1 MTPNARY
8 AASIEILDRILTG
21 EPAEKTLTNWARS
34 NRYAGS
40 KDRAAVRDIVFDCLR
55 RKRSLMYLAGF
66 DGARG
71 LVAGHI
77 LAAGQAV
84 GNVFTGE
91 RFASEVLSRTEQ
103 SSLDQL
109 KETPSDAVRL
119 DVPDWIVP
127 KLRES
132 LGDAFEANLCALQ
145 TRAPLDLRVNQK
157 KANVS
162 EVQQSLAKD
171 DIETTLVAIAPNALR
186 VTRNPRRVALSASY
200 RDGLV
205 EIQDAG
211 AQAIVAE
218 LPLDGVKAV
227 LDYCAGGGGKTLAMA
242 ARIDGDARFDAYDQ
256 NKVRM
261 NDSPVRAQR
270 AGVSV
275 RTLQVDPVLTDIT
288 YDLVM
293 LDVPCSGTGAWRR
306 NPDGKWRFT
315 DAELNDLLEV
325 QARIL
330 EAGQK
335 SVASGGLLA
344 YVTCSLLTDENETQV
359 ATFLANHKEWRTI
372 QSKRFHCGAETDG
385 FFLALFEKD
394 HL

>member
-55 RKRSLMYLAGF
+55 RKRSLMHCAGF
-66 DGARG
+66 DGSRG

-77 LAAGQAV
+77 LASGQAV
-84 GNVFTGE
+84 GDVFTGE
-91 RFASEVLSRTEQ
+91 RFAPEVLSATEQ
-103 SSLDQL
+103 SSLCQL

-157 KANVS
+157 KANVAQ
-162 EVQQSLAKD
+162 VQAALAKD
-171 DIETTLVAIAPNALR
+171 DIETISVAIVPNALR
-186 VTRNPRRVALSASY
+186 VARNPRRVALSAAY
-200 RDGLV
+200 QDGLV

-242 ARIDGDARFDAYDQ
+242 ARVDGGVRFDAYDQ
-256 NKVRM
+256 NKARM
-261 NDSPVRAQR
+261 NDLPARAKR

-275 RTLQVDPVLTDIT
+275 RTLQVDPVLTDKT

-315 DAELNDLLEV
+315 DADLHDLIGV
-325 QARIL
+325 QAMIL
-330 EAGQK
+330 EAAQK
-335 SVASGGLLA
+335 LVTSGGLLA
-344 YVTCSLLTDENETQV
+344 YVTCSLLNEENEAQV
-359 ATFLANHKEWRTI
+359 AAFSANHKEWRII
-372 QSKRFHCGAETDG
+372 QSKRFYCGAETDG
-385 FFLALFEKD
+385 FFLALFKKIQ
-394 HL
+394 L

>member
-8 AASIEILDRILTG
+8 AASVEILERILTD

-55 RKRSLMYLAGF
+55 RKRSLMHHAGF

-84 GNVFTGE
+84 GDVFTGE
-91 RFASEVLSRTEQ
+91 RFASEVLSATEQ
-103 SSLDQL
+103 SRLDQL

-119 DVPDWIVP
+119 DVPDWIEP

-132 LGDAFEANLCALQ
+132 LGDAFKANLCALQ
-145 TRAPLDLRVNQK
+145 DRAPLDLRVNRK

-162 EVQQSLAKD
+162 EVQVALAKD
-171 DIETTLVAIAPNALR
+171 DIETILLAIAPNALR
-186 VTRNPRRVALSASY
+186 VTRNPRRVALSAAY

-211 AQAIVAE
+211 AQAVVAE
-218 LPLDGVKAV
+218 LPLDGVKTV

-242 ARIDGDARFDAYDQ
+242 ARMGGDARFDAYDQ
-256 NKVRM
+256 NKARM
-261 NDSPVRAQR
+261 NDLPARAKR

-275 RTLQVDPVLTDIT
+275 RTLQVDPVLTDKT

-315 DAELNDLLEV
+315 DVDLQDLLGV
-325 QARIL
+325 QAMIL
-330 EAGQK
+330 EAAQRL
-335 SVASGGLLA
+335 VANGGLLA
-344 YVTCSLLTDENETQV
+344 YVTCSLLTDENEMQV
-359 ATFLANHKEWRTI
+359 AAFLAGHKEWRTI
-372 QSKRFHCGAETDG
+372 QSKRFDCGAETDG
-385 FFLALFEKD
+385 FFLTLFKKIQ
-394 HL
+394 L

>member
-8 AASIEILDRILTG
+8 AASAEILDRILTG

-55 RKRSLMYLAGF
+55 RKRSLMHLAGF

-84 GNVFTGE
+84 GDVFTGE
-91 RFASEVLSRTEQ
+91 RFAPEVLSRAEQ

-132 LGDAFEANLCALQ
+132 LGDAFETSLCALQ

-171 DIETTLVAIAPNALR
+171 DIETILVAIAPNALR
-186 VTRNPRRVALSASY
+186 VTRNPRRVALSATY

-211 AQAIVAE
+211 AQAIVVE
-218 LPLDGVKAV
+218 LPLDGVKTV

-242 ARIDGDARFDAYDQ
+242 ARMDGDARFDAYDQ

-261 NDSPVRAQR
+261 NDLPVRAQR

-275 RTLQVDPVLTDIT
+275 RTLQVDPVLTDKT

-330 EAGQK
+330 DAAQK
-335 SVASGGLLA
+335 SVTSGGLLA
-344 YVTCSLLTDENETQV
+344 YVTCSLLTDENEAQV
-359 ATFLANHKEWRTI
+359 EAFLTNHKEWHKI

-385 FFLALFEKD
+385 FFLALFGKD

>member
-8 AASIEILDRILTG
+8 AASVDILERILTG

-55 RKRSLMYLAGF
+55 RKRSLMHLAGF
-66 DGARG
+66 DGSRG

-84 GNVFTGE
+84 GDVFTGE
-91 RFASEVLSRTEQ
+91 RFAPEILSTTEQ
-103 SSLDQL
+103 ISLDRL
-109 KETPSDAVRL
+109 NEVPSDAVRL
-119 DVPDWIVP
+119 DVPDWILP

-157 KANVS
+157 KANVV

-171 DIETTLVAIAPNALR
+171 DIETISVTIAPNVLR
-186 VTRNPRRVALSASY
+186 VTRNPRRVALSAAY

-218 LPLDGVKAV
+218 LPLDGVKTV
-227 LDYCAGGGGKTLAMA
+227 LDYCAGGGGKTLAVA
-242 ARIDGDARFDAYDQ
+242 ASMGGDARFEAYDQ
-256 NKVRM
+256 NKARM
-261 NDSPVRAQR
+261 NDLPARAKR

-275 RTLQVDPVLTDIT
+275 RTLQVDPVLTDKT

-315 DAELNDLLEV
+315 DADLHDLQEV

-330 EAGQK
+330 NAAQK
-335 SVASGGLLA
+335 LVASGGVLA
-344 YVTCSLLTDENETQV
+344 YITCSLLFDENEAQV
-359 ATFLANHKEWRTI
+359 AAFLTDHKVWRTI
-372 QSKRFHCGAETDG
+372 KSKRFNCGTDTDG
-385 FFLALFEKD
+385 FFLTLFEKE
-394 HL
+394 L